1 MGGPHWTT
9 LSHLSLWKIFA
20 VFIVSMKSSS
30 SHDPHSLIRL
40 LGKIHN
46 FSQEAVSSLVGVD
59 AVVIFLTP
67 NERNLHECSE
77 DNNYTRG
84 NVDNSCLNDLVYL
97 IIGRSLFTRV
107 QRGQ

>member
-1 MGGPHWTT
+1 
-9 LSHLSLWKIFA
+9 
-20 VFIVSMKSSS
+20 MKSSS

-67 NERNLHECSE
+67 NERNL
-77 DNNYTRG
+77 
-84 NVDNSCLNDLVYL
+84 
-97 IIGRSLFTRV
+97 FARV